1 MPLSV
6 ALTAMPM
13 EVTIT
18 RRMQV
23 TVRSLRL
30 LKIGSTLNWQVQ
42 DSEMMLIA
50 LSTDE
55 TVTAWAMQIR
65 TS

>member
-42 DSEMMLIA
+42 DNEMMLIA

-55 TVTAWAMQIR
+55 AVTAWAMQIR